1 MGDFADHMTTVFTDV
16 RLKRF
21 LEMRGADAG
30 SAGHDAGAV
39 GALGRP
45 AV

>member
-1 MGDFADHMTTVFTDV
+1 MTTVFTDV
-16 RLKRF
+16 RVKRF

-30 SAGHDAGAV
+30 RADMMVAQSAL
-39 GALGRP
+39 LGRP

>member
-1 MGDFADHMTTVFTDV
+1 V

-30 SAGHDAGAV
+30 AFPQLL
-39 GALGRP
+39 ALP
-45 AV
+45 ALWVTVR